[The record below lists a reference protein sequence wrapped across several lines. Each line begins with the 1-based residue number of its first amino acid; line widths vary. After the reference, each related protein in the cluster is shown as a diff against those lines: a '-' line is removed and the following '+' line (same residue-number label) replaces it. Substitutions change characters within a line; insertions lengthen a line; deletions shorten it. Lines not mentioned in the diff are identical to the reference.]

1 MKESEDWED
10 IKVNRRKGDK
20 VFFES
25 TFLQQISDSID
36 YLSDESKE
44 VLKEIDKRGL
54 DDIDVEEVGETTL
67 NHISDVVDE
76 VSQLKSEIITS
87 DDLPDSVKKSS
98 RNFKIALNRDE
109 DYVRR
114 ARRRLNRIEL
124 NDFNDLQRANLR
136 VIQLCDKAIDVNDSN
151 KDAHYLKGRALSN
164 LGRYDDAIDEFIT
177 SLAIMDDLNI
187 YLAIAD
193 ANRLNGEYVDAIS
206 VYDSVLE
213 RDEHSYEAY
222 KGKALTY
229 YDCEDFKN
237 ADKSFKKANDIT
249 LLDNESKTL
258 WKECIDK
265 I

>member
-1 MKESEDWED
+1 M
-10 IKVNRRKGDK
+10 
-20 VFFES
+20 
-25 TFLQQISDSID
+25 
-36 YLSDESKE
+36 
-44 VLKEIDKRGL
+44 
-54 DDIDVEEVGETTL
+54 EEVGETTL

-193 ANRLNGEYVDAIS
+193 ANRLNGEYEDAIS

-229 YDCEDFKN
+229 YECEDFKN